1 MIERQIGPRPLDF
14 LPEGR
19 LTIGLGLRDWWSVVH
34 PEVIK
39 TVSVDVR
46 AGKNDTL
53 AIQYAAERPVYK
65 CVAGVSPAKATEDQ
79 RAGPARRPS
88 PGGEGERTRERKE
101 TS

>member
-46 AGKNDTL
+46 GGTNDTL
-53 AIQYAAERPVYK
+53 AI
-65 CVAGVSPAKATEDQ
+65 
-79 RAGPARRPS
+79 
-88 PGGEGERTRERKE
+88 
-101 TS
+101 